1 MIDYKLL
8 AKAIEAYERE
18 GYKYVDTPWIVGA
31 AAVEATLPPNR
42 HGFDLTTPDFVAGKL
57 VGSAEQGFLQMMLDG
72 TLKPGRYQ
80 SAGPCFR
87 DEPVLDAHHQYA
99 FFKLELIEYLGP
111 RDLPITDGS
120 ARYMAHQAD
129 LVMWK
134 LFDKEH
140 EVKCVATES
149 GYDLEIRGV
158 EVGSYGAREAGGH
171 RWVYG
176 TGLALPRATLAV
188 GRR

>member
-8 AKAIEAYERE
+8 AKAIAAYELE
-18 GYKYVDTPWIVGA
+18 GYKYIETPWIVSD
-31 AAVEATLPPNR
+31 AAVEATLPIGK
-42 HGFDLTTPDFVAGKL
+42 HGFELGHPDIKPGML

-72 TLKPGRYQ
+72 TLKPGHYQ

-87 DEPVLDAHHQYA
+87 DETVLDAQHQYS
-99 FFKLELIEYLGP
+99 FFKLELIHYLGS

-120 ARYMAHQAD
+120 ARFMAHVAD
-129 LVMWK
+129 QVMWK
-134 LFDKEH
+134 LFEKEH
-140 EVKCVATES
+140 ELKCIGTES
-149 GYDLEIRGV
+149 GYDLEINGV
-158 EVGSYGAREAGGH
+158 EVGSYGYREHAGH

-176 TGLALPRATLAV
+176 TGLALPRATFAV